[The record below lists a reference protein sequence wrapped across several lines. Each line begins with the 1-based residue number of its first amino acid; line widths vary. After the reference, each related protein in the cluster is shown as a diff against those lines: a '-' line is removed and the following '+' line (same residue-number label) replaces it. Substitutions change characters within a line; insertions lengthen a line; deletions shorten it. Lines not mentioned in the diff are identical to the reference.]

1 MLLQKPGGSI
11 GGGGGGSSLN
21 TVTGTVDF
29 GTTETS
35 IASVTI
41 SAAWVTTGSIIV
53 AQAISN
59 TADHP
64 DPEEALLEELHSTVG
79 NIVDGV
85 SFDVF
90 VFAPNG
96 ATGEYTVACIEV

>member
-11 GGGGGGSSLN
+11 GGGGGGGASNSA
-21 TVTGTVDF
+21 TGTVDF
-29 GTTETS
+29 GATES
-35 IASVTI
+35 SVASVTI
-41 SAAWVTTGSIIV
+41 SAAWVTTSSKIITKV
-53 AQAISN
+53 ISD

-64 DPEEALLEELHSTVG
+64 DPEEVLLEELHSTAG

-85 SFDVF
+85 SFDVL